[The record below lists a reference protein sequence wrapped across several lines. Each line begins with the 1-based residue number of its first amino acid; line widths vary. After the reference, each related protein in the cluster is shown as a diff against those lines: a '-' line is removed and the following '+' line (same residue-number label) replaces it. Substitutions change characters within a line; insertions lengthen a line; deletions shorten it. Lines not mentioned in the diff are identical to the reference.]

1 MRTARPTRSL
11 AVLLAASSVCA
22 GLAACSSPV
31 ELRQQV
37 IALDGSWRVGK
48 MEPGSFE
55 QMLDDLRAL
64 AAQSPDDPNRIAGLP
79 DVLRLALGNPSS
91 LVRAEALRT
100 AWALGSGLP
109 VPTEWRQDPLDRED
123 FNRRTSRIEELVGG
137 DQALSE
143 EALGLARWLASYRVV
158 ADDVDHAR
166 LSVSIAE
173 VVLSQGLWRQD
184 DLGAAFREGLEGSA
198 AHALDLVTLQASR
211 DTESVVREEALA
223 HADRLPA
230 DLAVILFRDL
240 LAREKDSAVVLAAL
254 DGIGRADE
262 HLPAEARQ
270 ALLQPLAEST
280 DVAVRLRVAGL
291 LQASAAE

>member
-1 MRTARPTRSL
+1 MRTARPTRCL
-11 AVLLAASSVCA
+11 AVLSFAAA
-22 GLAACSSPV
+22 AACSSPV

-37 IALDGSWRVGK
+37 IALDGAWRVGK
-48 MEPGSFE
+48 MEQGSFE
-55 QMLDDLRAL
+55 QMLKDLRAL

-79 DVLRLALGNPSS
+79 DVLRLAIGNPSS

-100 AWALGSGLP
+100 GWALGSGLP
-109 VPTEWRQDPLDRED
+109 VPAEWRQDPLDRDD
-123 FNRRTSRIEELVGG
+123 FNTRTSRIEELVAG
-137 DQALSE
+137 DQALSD
-143 EALGLARWLASYRVV
+143 EALGLARWLSGYRVV
-158 ADDVDHAR
+158 AEDVDHAR

-184 DLGAAFREGLEGSA
+184 ALGAAFREGLEGSA

-211 DTESVVREEALA
+211 DTEAVVREEALA

-230 DLAVILFRDL
+230 DLAVLLFRDL

-262 HLPAEARQ
+262 HLPAEART
-270 ALLQPLAEST
+270 ALLQPLADST
-280 DVAVRLRVAGL
+280 DVAVRWRVRGL